1 MENSNECE
9 QNNDDLPLEYF
20 HRWRKRGQKSKIIYM
35 RVRPEEK
42 ETILIACNKAG
53 LSIINRGTY
62 VWQPYTLASS
72 HEISPSQFK
81 SAKNDCQFM

>member
-1 MENSNECE
+1 MENNNECE

-20 HRWRKRGQKSKIIYM
+20 HRWGKRYQKSKMIYI

-53 LSIINRGTY
+53 LSMSDFVMGASLEAAECIIGKYRSKFPRTQNVGPR
-62 VWQPYTLASS
+62 
-72 HEISPSQFK
+72 
-81 SAKNDCQFM
+81 

>member
-1 MENSNECE
+1 MENNNECE

-20 HRWRKRGQKSKIIYM
+20 QRWGKRYQKSKMIYI

-53 LSIINRGTY
+53 LSMSDFVLSR
-62 VWQPYTLASS
+62 WLLAV
-72 HEISPSQFK
+72 
-81 SAKNDCQFM
+81 KNAPCSNPVP